1 MKTRVKKEQF
11 EAVKIADLI
20 GIVWRDGEKGILI
33 VTKEGVISMNNDATD
48 LSLAVLR
55 DSKSQFLVTKEI
67 KKDLKKVYLFENMR
81 SLLKWFAKK

>member
-11 EAVKIADLI
+11 EAVKNADLI
-20 GIVWRDGEKGILI
+20 GIVWSDGGKGILI

-55 DSKSQFLVTKEI
+55 DSKSQFLVAKEI

-81 SLLKWFAKK
+81 SLLKWFAKE